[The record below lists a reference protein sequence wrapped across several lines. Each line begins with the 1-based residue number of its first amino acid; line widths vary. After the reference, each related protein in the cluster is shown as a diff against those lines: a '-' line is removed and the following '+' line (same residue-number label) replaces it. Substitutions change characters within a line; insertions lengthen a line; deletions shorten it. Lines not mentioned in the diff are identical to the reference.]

1 MPVGYTDVGV
11 VVAKRKLKGPWAD
24 HAWLPVAVLP
34 EPPAAAPWTPLGR
47 DGDDELFYLGSAAL
61 EFHTVETGNY
71 RDNLLTDTPR
81 LWVAIRPSLGDTPVE
96 LVMVTAD
103 PAEGEAL
110 TEPGT
115 DIVETVPMPPEVA
128 AMLASF
134 YAEHHVERVFVKR
147 KRDRANPEALAGGGQ
162 QGRRPRQDEAG

>member
-1 MPVGYTDVGV
+1 MPTGYTDVGV
-11 VVAKRKLKGPWAD
+11 IIAKRKLKGPWAD

-34 EPPAAAPWTPLGR
+34 EPPATAPWTPLGR
-47 DGDDELFYLGSAAL
+47 DGDDERFYLGPATLA
-61 EFHTVETGNY
+61 FHTVETGGY
-71 RDNLLTDTPR
+71 RENLLNDTPR
-81 LWVAIRPSLGDTPVE
+81 LWVVIRPSVGDVPVE

-115 DIVETVPMPPEVA
+115 DIVETVPMPMEIA

-134 YAEHHVERVFVKR
+134 YTEHHVERVFVKR
-147 KRDRANPEALAGGGQ
+147 KRDRANPEALASRGP
-162 QGRRPRQDEAG
+162 QGRRSPQDEPG